1 MTDRPILF
9 SAPMVRAIL
18 DGRKTVTRRLVKD
31 AGGAFWDHAGYRPSV
46 ADGRVRW
53 HCVDTGAEVGP
64 CSPMPWSPYGGP
76 GDRLWVRETW
86 RYHDWTND
94 GLPWIAYA
102 ADGCHRLC
110 EHVTADWADRVCDV
124 WATLSD
130 PDNYQIDGAARDR
143 KWRSPLFLPRWAS
156 RLTLR
161 VTSVRVER
169 LQAITEEDAIA
180 EGVRA
185 VVFTPDDGFPSS
197 IGYVFGDDDGRSVL
211 YPTAREAFAVGWDSI
226 NGKRAPWASNPWVWV
241 VGFEVEPKTKPNED
255 RGPTRPLGAKP

>member
-9 SAPMVRAIL
+9 TGPMVRAIL
-18 DGRKTVTRRLVKD
+18 DGRKTQTRRVVKVGD
-31 AGGAFWDHAGYRPSV
+31 TIEERD
-46 ADGRVRW
+46 DGTRW
-53 HCVDTGAEVGP
+53 PYFKTWTHGDDG
-64 CSPMPWSPYGGP
+64 SPWAACPYGAP

-86 RYHDWTND
+86 RYHDWTED
-94 GLPWIAYA
+94 GQPWIQYA
-102 ADGCHRLC
+102 ADDACRLC

-156 RLTLR
+156 RLTLA
-161 VTSVRVER
+161 VVSVRVER

-180 EGVRA
+180 EGVLRTGGRA
-185 VVFTPDDGFPSS
+185 NLDPHHFRP
-197 IGYVFGDDDGRSVL
+197 
-211 YPTAREAFAVGWDSI
+211 ARDLFADLWDAI

-241 VGFEVEPKTKPNED
+241 VEF
-255 RGPTRPLGAKP
+255 TRVTEGATAP

>member
-18 DGRKTVTRRLVKD
+18 ADRKTQTRRVMRTNHVGYRSFLRWDGRPHTRAMMACSNGD
-31 AGGAFWDHAGYRPSV
+31 PGRPESSV
-46 ADGRVRW
+46 FCEDNRIGV
-53 HCVDTGAEVGP
+53 
-64 CSPMPWSPYGGP
+64 P

-86 RYHDWTND
+86 RYHDWTED
-94 GLPWIAYA
+94 GLPWIAYRADDSA
-102 ADGCHRLC
+102 ALC
-110 EHVTADWADRVCDV
+110 EDVTADWADRVCDV

-180 EGVRA
+180 EGVA
-185 VVFTPDDGFPSS
+185 VDPAALASGATH
-197 IGYVFGDDDGRSVL
+197 RQ
-211 YPTAREAFAVGWDSI
+211 AFADLWDSL
-226 NGKRAPWASNPWVWV
+226 NGKRAPWASDPWVWRIEFRRAV
-241 VGFEVEPKTKPNED
+241 QP
-255 RGPTRPLGAKP
+255 